1 MAIATADLPFDI
13 ENAKLPAGFEEKAL
27 ASGGFPYEK
36 QIKRKRY
43 ERDLEL
49 LQFELVKL
57 QTHIQKTGER
67 LVVVF
72 EGRDSA
78 GKGGCINRFM
88 QHLNPRHAR
97 SVALAKPT
105 ESERGQW
112 YFQRYVPHL
121 PTAGDI
127 VLFDRSWY
135 NRAGV
140 ERVMGFCSDDQL
152 ADFLRDAPEFENLL
166 VQDGVCLVKIY
177 LTIGRDM
184 QLVRFH
190 ERRHNPLKQWK
201 LTDID
206 LAAIGKWDDYTRA
219 LADMFRFT
227 HTPSSPWWVVHANDQ
242 RRARLEAIR
251 LVLSA
256 FDYAD
261 KDAAVAHAPDPKI
274 VGNSDAFLYGKPTD
288 T

>member
-1 MAIATADLPFDI
+1 MPDEPAYPARWEAEVILSDGGTMAVRPIRPDDA
-13 ENAKLPAGFEEKAL
+13 
-27 ASGGFPYEK
+27 
-36 QIKRKRY
+36 
-43 ERDLEL
+43 ER
-49 LQFELVKL
+49 
-57 QTHIQKTGER
+57 I
-67 LVVVF
+67 
-72 EGRDSA
+72 
-78 GKGGCINRFM
+78 
-88 QHLNPRHAR
+88 
-97 SVALAKPT
+97 
-105 ESERGQW
+105 
-112 YFQRYVPHL
+112 
-121 PTAGDI
+121 
-127 VLFDRSWY
+127 
-135 NRAGV
+135 
-140 ERVMGFCSDDQL
+140 
-152 ADFLRDAPEFENLL
+152 
-166 VQDGVCLVKIY
+166 
-177 LTIGRDM
+177 
-184 QLVRFH
+184 VRFH